1 MLFVNYTIGAPRDEL
16 LSNLLNGDKLIADEE
31 HGDKVGRPKM
41 HVKIKDDRVKIKC
54 EMIGLPTKDNGFIQG
69 TAFIGKIS
77 EKAGR
82 CALSGVILTEPI
94 YHFIFLIML
103 GIIIYQAITMA
114 AIPITAIFLVL
125 FNLLMFKDE
134 FKKQSIIKRY
144 IFEAFKSTYRETAK
158 RQ

>member
-1 MLFVNYTIGAPRDEL
+1 MLFVNYTIGAPREEL
-16 LSNLLNGDKLIADEE
+16 LSNLLNGESQVAEE
-31 HGDKVGRPKM
+31 QYGDKGGKPKM

-69 TAFIGKIS
+69 TLFLGKIS
-77 EKAGR
+77 EKSDR
-82 CALSGVILTEPI
+82 CALRGVIFTEPV
-94 YHFIFLIML
+94 YHLIFLIML
-103 GIIIYQAITMA
+103 SVVVYQAITMA

-125 FNLLMFKDE
+125 FNILMFKDE

-144 IFEAFKSTYRETAK
+144 IFEAFKSTYRESAK

>member
-1 MLFVNYTIGAPRDEL
+1 MLFVNYTIGAPREEL
-16 LSNLLNGDKLIADEE
+16 LSNLIDGDGFVLDEKY
-31 HGDKVGRPKM
+31 GKAGGRPKM
-41 HVKIKDDRVKIKC
+41 QVKIKDNRVKIKC

-69 TAFIGKIS
+69 TAFVGKIS

-103 GIIIYQAITMA
+103 CVIIYQAITMA

-134 FKKQSIIKRY
+134 FKKQAIIKRF
-144 IFEAFKSTYRETAK
+144 IFSAFKATYRASLKTE
-158 RQ
+158 